1 MSAARRSTPPEMVAI
16 DEDDLDGPRSE
27 TRPLLPLYAIPS
39 LAIGLEGLR
48 FLPLDA
54 RMAYVLSLVD
64 GQYNVEMLLDI
75 SSRELPRDEM
85 LAILARLLQ
94 LGAIELRDP

>member
-1 MSAARRSTPPEMVAI
+1 MAAI

-27 TRPLLPLYAIPS
+27 SRPVVPLCTVPS
-39 LAIGLEGLR
+39 LAITLEGLR

-54 RMAYVLSLVD
+54 RMAYVLSLID
-64 GQYNVEMLLDI
+64 GQCDVEMLLDI
-75 SSRELPRDEM
+75 SGREVPRDEM
-85 LAILARLLQ
+85 LAILAQ